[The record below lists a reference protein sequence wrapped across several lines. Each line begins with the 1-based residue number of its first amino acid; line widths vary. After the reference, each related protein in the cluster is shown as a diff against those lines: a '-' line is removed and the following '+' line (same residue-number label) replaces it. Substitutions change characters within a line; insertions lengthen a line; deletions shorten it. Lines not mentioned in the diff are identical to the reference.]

1 MYLWCCLLWGLWM
14 IDFQV
19 IQATVLKFFVWGV
32 VGGPKVD
39 TFHVWGTFR
48 EEG

>member
-19 IQATVLKFFVWGV
+19 IQATVLSVVWGV